1 MYRSLF
7 VDRFNDDQLRVAP
20 CCQAATQTVPVENFD
35 FASNKYLQ
43 SLREQFNSGQ
53 KPSAC
58 ARCWQDEALGKKSRR
73 LSAVEFF
80 SLPDQSTKVVL
91 ESVDHSAT
99 WACNLGCI
107 MCGPQNSSTWAT
119 ELDLPAP
126 TLTNMGR
133 RFQKQNKLFDWL
145 DTSNVKKIHFN
156 GGEPLLNDEQSRTL
170 ERIDLSNAFVS
181 YNTNGTVYPSER
193 IVNLWKKTKLVKLFF
208 SIDATEQAFEYI
220 RYPGKWSTLTS
231 NINAMR
237 RELPGNVMFGVNV
250 TVGSYNILELP
261 LVYQWYMENL
271 ATNREG
277 DGSDFCWQFAYN
289 YDIAHLSTSIKQQAI
304 SMLAPI
310 DQYQG
315 IVNILK
321 STMNQHSDNWTK
333 QLDQIDQRR
342 KTNWRES
349 LQIGKY
355 Y

>member
-1 MYRSLF
+1 
-7 VDRFNDDQLRVAP
+7 
-20 CCQAATQTVPVENFD
+20 
-35 FASNKYLQ
+35 
-43 SLREQFNSGQ
+43 
-53 KPSAC
+53 
-58 ARCWQDEALGKKSRR
+58 
-73 LSAVEFF
+73 
-80 SLPDQSTKVVL
+80 
-91 ESVDHSAT
+91 
-99 WACNLGCI
+99 